1 MTLIRP
7 VQKPPR
13 IDVADFEEML
23 LNKPEH
29 EKWEL
34 IDGRVIKSMV
44 GARWSHHRLVSNIE
58 RAIGNHLDATRANC
72 FTFRETFF
80 LKRKTQD
87 LSALPDVMVRC
98 GPLEP
103 DAVSVDDPKII
114 FEVLSPG
121 TETNDRLVKRLAY
134 QQIPSLEAYILV
146 ERDKVLLD
154 VYRRREDG
162 WHGEPPL
169 DSLSDTLQLPEIEFA
184 IPLSEIYRGVA
195 DDGAI

>member
-7 VQKPPR
+7 VQKQRR

-34 IDGRVIKSMV
+34 IDGRVIKSMI
-44 GARWSHHRLVSNIE
+44 GARWGHHEIVSNIDF
-58 RAIGNHLDATRANC
+58 ALKGHLRGTG
-72 FTFRETFF
+72 TGYQVFRETFF
-80 LKRKTQD
+80 LKRKVQD

-98 GPLEP
+98 GPISP
-103 DAVSVDDPKII
+103 DTLSVDDPMII

-121 TETNDRLVKRLAY
+121 TEAHDRLVKRLAY
-134 QQIPSLEAYILV
+134 QQIPSLHSYILV
-146 ERDKVLLD
+146 ERDKVFLD

-162 WHGEPPL
+162 WHGDPPL
-169 DSLSDTLQLPEIEFA
+169 DNLGNVLRLPEIEFE
-184 IPLSEIYRGVA
+184 LSLGDIYRGVV
-195 DDGAI
+195 DEDMS